1 MQRQT
6 NKSWTFFELFK
17 CHKLNRFLYDTGAQ
31 LHSMPI
37 ASHIPSRIE
46 RPFTLALTIK
56 SFTAFSVRFQRL
68 TNSLRPI
75 SKTIVFS
82 IPRCGGIGC
91 WLPMR
96 KTENICMPFYCVC
109 VCVFFFAK
117 SIGPRCL
124 CWNHFSAW
132 KTQNNF
138 VREKFQ
144 RKKKNQFTFTCATL
158 KKLRIDFDW
167 KAVVPVYMWT
177 TLA

>member
-109 VCVFFFAK
+109 VFFFRQIDWA
-117 SIGPRCL
+117 SL
-124 CWNHFSAW
+124 
-132 KTQNNF
+132 F
-138 VREKFQ
+138 VLEPFFRMKNSKQFCA
-144 RKKKNQFTFTCATL
+144 RKISTKKKINLLSHAQ
-158 KKLRIDFDW
+158 R
-167 KAVVPVYMWT
+167 
-177 TLA
+177 